1 VSCPVHKWVPALVL
15 LLASSPAFAAE
26 NGHPLSMWQIDG
38 ASNSIYLL
46 GSIHM
51 LREKDHPIP
60 SAIYDAYAQAEAL
73 IMEIDM
79 DDIDPVA
86 EQALATELGLIQDG
100 RALRDLMGPEL
111 YAQAE
116 SLAQELQIP
125 LKLLEKSEPW
135 YAAINVEMMM
145 LMRIGFNPMQGIEF
159 HLSEYA
165 KRDNKEIFGL
175 ETTRQQLEFLDGLS
189 LESQRDLLIQTLSE
203 SMELTEVMDEL
214 VDAWRYGDIEF
225 LEKSLLV
232 DMQEIDELHQTI
244 VVNRNRNWVVKIQ
257 ELLREKD
264 DYLIIVGALH
274 LVGKEGVPN
283 LLSQRGH
290 KVTQLRQPTE

>member
-1 VSCPVHKWVPALVL
+1 MTKWLNLLAL
-15 LLASSPAFAAE
+15 LLAGCPAFAAE

-51 LREKDHPIP
+51 LREQDHPIP
-60 SAIYDAYAQAEAL
+60 SAIYAAYAESEAL

-79 DDIDPVA
+79 DDIDPV
-86 EQALATELGLIQDG
+86 EDQALATELGLIQDG
-100 RALRDLMGPEL
+100 RALSDLMGPEL
-111 YAQAE
+111 YAEAE
-116 SLAQELQIP
+116 SMAEVLQIP

-135 YAAINVEMMM
+135 YAAINIEMML
-145 LMRIGFNPMQGIEF
+145 LMRIGFNPMHGIEF
-159 HLSEYA
+159 HLSEFA
-165 KRDNKEIFGL
+165 KRDKKEILGL
-175 ETTRQQLEFLDGLS
+175 ETTRQQLEFLDSLS
-189 LESQRDLLIQTLSE
+189 PESQRELLIQTLSD
-203 SMELTEVMDEL
+203 SMQLTEDMDEM

-232 DMQEIDELHQTI
+232 DMQAIEELHKAI
-244 VVNRNRNWVVKIQ
+244 VVNRNRNWAQKIQ

-290 KVTQLRQPTE
+290 TVRQLHQPPN

>member
-1 VSCPVHKWVPALVL
+1 MTKWLNLLAL
-15 LLASSPAFAAE
+15 LLAGCPAFAAE
-26 NGHPLSMWQIDG
+26 NGHPLSLWQIDG

-51 LREKDHPIP
+51 LREKDLPIP
-60 SAIYDAYAQAEAL
+60 SAIYAAYAQAETL

-100 RALRDLMGPEL
+100 RALPDLMGPEL
-111 YAQAE
+111 YAEAE
-116 SLAQELQIP
+116 SLAQALQIP

-145 LMRIGFNPMQGIEF
+145 MMRIGFNPMHGIEF
-159 HLSEYA
+159 HLSEFA
-165 KRDNKEIFGL
+165 KRDNKDIFGL

-189 LESQRDLLIQTLSE
+189 LETQRDLLIQTLSE
-203 SMELTEVMDEL
+203 SMELTGVMDEL

-232 DMQEIDELHQTI
+232 DMQEIDELHETI

-274 LVGKEGVPN
+274 LVGEEGVPN
-283 LLSQRGH
+283 LLSKRGH
-290 KVTQLRQPTE
+290 KVRQLHQPAN

>member
-1 VSCPVHKWVPALVL
+1 MYKWLPVLVL
-15 LLASSPAFAAE
+15 LLAGSPASAAE

-60 SAIYDAYAQAEAL
+60 SAIYAAYAQAEAL

-100 RALRDLMGPEL
+100 RALPDLMGPEL
-111 YAQAE
+111 YAEAE

-125 LKLLEKSEPW
+125 LKLLKKSEPW

-145 LMRIGFNPMQGIEF
+145 LMRIGFNPTHGVEF
-159 HLSEYA
+159 HLSEFA
-165 KRDNKEIFGL
+165 KRDNKEISGL
-175 ETTRQQLEFLDGLS
+175 ETTRQQLEILDNLS
-189 LESQRDLLIQTLSE
+189 LESQREMLIQTMSD
-203 SMELTEVMDEL
+203 STELTKIMDEMIN
-214 VDAWRYGDIEF
+214 AWFYGDIEF
-225 LEKSLLV
+225 LEKNLLA
-232 DMQEIDELHQTI
+232 DMQDLEELHEAI
-244 VVNRNRNWVVKIQ
+244 VVDRNRNWVEKIQ
-257 ELLREKD
+257 DLLEEKD
-264 DYLIIVGALH
+264 DYLIIVGVLH
-274 LVGKEGVPN
+274 LVGEEGVPQ

-290 KVTQLRQPTE
+290 EVTQLRQPGN